1 MVKPLRLVHTSDV
14 HVDNGALERPAA
26 DFPLRRVVDLVAA
39 EAADLLLI
47 AGDLFDSS
55 RISAAAV
62 ERVLDELRR
71 VPATTVVLPGNH
83 DCYDGDSIY
92 HRVDFRDA
100 GSHVH
105 ALLDE
110 DGETLEFPELHATV
124 WGRAM
129 VDHDAAN
136 RPLAGGPL
144 RRGDYW
150 HLGVAH
156 GLVAAEN
163 PDRRSSP
170 ITPHEIGGS
179 GLDYLALGHIHVF
192 RDVSEHKTRACYSG
206 SPGPAYGGAGPGSV
220 ALVTLDPASGVE
232 IAERALD

>member
-14 HVDNGALERPAA
+14 HVDDAALERRAA

-55 RISAAAV
+55 RVSAAAV

-124 WGRAM
+124 WAVPWSITTPPTGPSRAFPC
-129 VDHDAAN
+129 DAETTGTSAS
-136 RPLAGGPL
+136 RTAWSPPRTRTGAL
-144 RRGDYW
+144 RRSRLTRSGARGSTTSRLDTSTC
-150 HLGVAH
+150 LG
-156 GLVAAEN
+156 
-163 PDRRSSP
+163 
-170 ITPHEIGGS
+170 T
-179 GLDYLALGHIHVF
+179 
-192 RDVSEHKTRACYSG
+192 
-206 SPGPAYGGAGPGSV
+206 
-220 ALVTLDPASGVE
+220 
-232 IAERALD
+232 